1 VLGIGNLLWA
11 DEGFGVRTLQALD
24 ARYRFPGG
32 VRLMDGGTQ
41 GLFLLPYVQAAQ
53 ALLILDAVDFGLEPG
68 SLHSVEGGAVPQY
81 GAARKVSMHQTGFQE
96 VLAVARLTGRLPQR
110 LALIGVQPECIE
122 DFGGGL
128 RPRVEARIPE
138 AIARTLE
145 VLQTWGIRGRER
157 SARSFDFGAYK
168 VVSELQLCSARIF
181 KGAESF
187 QKQIKLKQRT
197 SGE

>member
-1 VLGIGNLLWA
+1 MEALHPTPETLVLGIGNLLWA

-24 ARYRFPGG
+24 AHYRFPEG

-53 ALLILDAVDFGLEPG
+53 ALLILDAVDFGLEPA

-96 VLAVARLTGRLPQR
+96 VLAAARLTGCLPQR

-122 DFGGGL
+122 DFGGSL

-145 VLQTWGIRGRER
+145 VLQTWGIQGRER
-157 SARSFDFGAYK
+157 SA
-168 VVSELQLCSARIF
+168 
-181 KGAESF
+181 
-187 QKQIKLKQRT
+187 
-197 SGE
+197 